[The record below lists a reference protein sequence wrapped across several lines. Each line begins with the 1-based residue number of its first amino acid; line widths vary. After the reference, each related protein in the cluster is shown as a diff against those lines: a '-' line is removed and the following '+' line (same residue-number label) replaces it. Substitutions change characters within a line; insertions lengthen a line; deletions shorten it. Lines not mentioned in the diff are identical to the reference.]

1 VCYRI
6 VLITSCGKIKEKEP
20 KPAGMLY
27 KSSRIRHLY
36 KRSKEL
42 GIPLYILSAKY
53 GLIEADRVIDPY
65 DQELDKKRLKELLPQ
80 VANIL
85 KNFDVAIFYK
95 GGAKKYYLDLI
106 REVCTKNNIKLIE
119 FGYKCMGDIKK
130 LDKILEEIR
139 DGRFS
144 D

>member
-1 VCYRI
+1 MYKRI
-6 VLITSCGKIKEKEP
+6 VLITSCGKLKEKTP
-20 KPAGMLY
+20 KPAGKLY

-36 KRSKEL
+36 RRSKEL
-42 GIPLYILSAKY
+42 GISFYILSAKY
-53 GLIEADRVIDPY
+53 GLVEADQVIEPY
-65 DQELDKKRLKELLPQ
+65 DQELDEKRLKELLPQ

-85 KNFDVAIFYK
+85 KNFDVVIFYK

-106 REVCTKNNIKLIE
+106 RKACIESNIKLVV

-139 DGRFS
+139 DGRLS